1 MKPQIALNPSEMEEL
16 ESLGLD
22 CSDAGMMWVGHG
34 KEDKRPLL
42 MCLENRD
49 AGLFQQLKR
58 IPAYTLED
66 ILMKLPGDNVVGDD
80 FYLTL
85 TKDDKYWIAYE
96 DCWLCTPVQFDSS
109 SPLMVA
115 FKMLKHVIKNHPDKI
130 KRL

>member
-1 MKPQIALNPSEMEEL
+1 MKPQIALSPDQMHEL
-16 ESLGLD
+16 KSLGLD
-22 CSDAGMMWVGHG
+22 CSDASMCWVVYTDEHS
-34 KEDKRPLL
+34 PI
-42 MCLENRD
+42 LEVNQSANLD
-49 AGLFQQLKR
+49 YVEKYT
-58 IPAYTLED
+58 PAYTLED

-130 KRL
+130 KKL